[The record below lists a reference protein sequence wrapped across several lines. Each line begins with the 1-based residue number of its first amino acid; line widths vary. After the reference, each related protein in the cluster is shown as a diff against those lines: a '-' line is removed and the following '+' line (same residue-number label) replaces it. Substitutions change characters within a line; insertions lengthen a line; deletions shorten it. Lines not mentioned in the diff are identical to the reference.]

1 MRLILG
7 LSILRQTGRFIK
19 DILWGNLQQ
28 EDGYNLLQEDG
39 YYLLLEGN

>member
-19 DILWGNLQQ
+19 DILWGNLQAEDNTNILL
-28 EDGYNLLQEDG
+28 EDGA
-39 YYLLLEGN
+39 YLLWEGY